1 VCDVTRRAGVCRPM
15 LMLQRL
21 RYVHAARW
29 PVCQSVCNL
38 WHGRELCIGETAGAA
53 SMPLH
58 SINDPNHW
66 LDRAKE
72 ARALAEQMDDPEA
85 KRTML
90 KNADDYERL
99 AKRAEERA
107 EGRWPKSK

>member
-1 VCDVTRRAGVCRPM
+1 M
-15 LMLQRL
+15 
-21 RYVHAARW
+21 
-29 PVCQSVCNL
+29 N
-38 WHGRELCIGETAGAA
+38 
-53 SMPLH
+53 
-58 SINDPNHW
+58 
-66 LDRAKE
+66 
-72 ARALAEQMDDPEA
+72 DPEA

>member
-1 VCDVTRRAGVCRPM
+1 MRMPPGGQYAN
-15 LMLQRL
+15 Q
-21 RYVHAARW
+21 
-29 PVCQSVCNL
+29 CNL

-66 LDRAKE
+66 LRRAKE

-90 KNADDYERL
+90 KNADDYERHCNGL
-99 AKRAEERA
+99 LQQARRARTRRHA
-107 EGRWPKSK
+107 SKDAAIIPL